1 VSQQQLSR
9 LDPSAGKNYLPSLTG
24 LRFVAASAVFA
35 CHAMLSL
42 PGGTARNGLSHVLP
56 QGAVG
61 VSFFFVLSGFILTWT
76 HRPDDSPARFY
87 RRRAARVLPAYWVAL
102 AIAVVVNAS
111 FGWGQ
116 GVAKILPS
124 VVALQAF
131 FPDDQVHFGG
141 NTVGWSLSA
150 EVFFYAT
157 FPVLLLAMR
166 RRAGRLLLVTVA
178 LLAVFVVPAALPGS
192 GETSLGYWA
201 IYVLP
206 LQRLAEFVLGIA
218 LAQAMRSGR
227 RMPVSVPAALA
238 IALGAYLLVDVAPVS
253 FGYVAVTAVPLL
265 TLVGAAAQR
274 DIDKAPSFLRH
285 PVLMR
290 LGDWSYAF
298 YLVHLT
304 VIRTVI
310 ELADRAG
317 IPVTHSAIAAVV
329 TLAASLPLS
338 IGAAA
343 ALHHLVEA
351 PLERRLRGTS
361 RSRTQ
366 PIPDRR

>member
-1 VSQQQLSR
+1 
-9 LDPSAGKNYLPSLTG
+9 
-24 LRFVAASAVFA
+24 
-35 CHAMLSL
+35 MLSL

-76 HRPDDSPARFY
+76 HRPNDTPARFY

-102 AIAVVVNAS
+102 AIAVAANAS

-116 GVAKILPS
+116 SIAKVLPS

-201 IYVLP
+201 IYVFP

-227 RMPVSVPAALA
+227 RMPVSLPAALA

-265 TLVGAAAQR
+265 ILVGAAAQR

-304 VIRTVI
+304 VIRTVV
-310 ELADRAG
+310 ELADRTG
-317 IPVTHSAIAAVV
+317 IPVADDTVAAVV
-329 TLAASLPLS
+329 TLAACLPLS

-343 ALHHLVEA
+343 ALHHVVEA

-366 PIPDRR
+366 AISDRR